1 MWAARCRM
9 IHPNGTHG
17 VSSRQRASDEYA
29 QTLIRTKRRT
39 MPVTRRFYMGLP
51 PTKRNPLLAQW
62 EIAFPTR
69 GTGPLD
75 KWVTRKEGPLPQTKR
90 ERSSIRRAAEA
101 NRQRTNPDETGRTP
115 RSLTISKKSAG
126 KRGRTTGT
134 DTPGRAGVTR
144 RPTPPIG
151 LGPEKRRAQD
161 RGKGSS
167 GGEARPQGARR
178 APRQLPPRPAGDRQE
193 GLVVVTGT
201 HSSTGGQ
208 HAQGMRT
215 NAAEKRPRGGGETAH
230 QHRPATERQM
240 AEKTRPRT
248 GPAAGGRRHADTKRK
263 RPDDRR
269 LEGKRAPSRARA
281 GAAGILAQELS
292 VGEKV
297 PPEKGQGESP

>member
-9 IHPNGTHG
+9 MHPNGTHG

-115 RSLTISKKSAG
+115 NSLTVSKRNG
-126 KRGRTTGT
+126 KRRRTTGA

-144 RPTPPIG
+144 RPTPPVG
-151 LGPEKRRAQD
+151 QVQDKRKAQD
-161 RGKGSS
+161 RGRVSP
-167 GGEARPQGARR
+167 GGEVRPQGARR
-178 APRQLPPRPAGDRQE
+178 APRQPPPRPEGEDRS
-193 GLVVVTGT
+193 GLVLVTDT
-201 HSSTGGQ
+201 HSPPGGQ
-208 HAQGMRT
+208 RAREGQAS
-215 NAAEKRPRGGGETAH
+215 AAAKRPREDEETAH
-230 QHRPATERQM
+230 QRRSAAGRQT
-240 AEKTRPRT
+240 AGEPRPRK
-248 GPAAGGRRHADTKRK
+248 GADGRRAPARRRQAD
-263 RPDDRR
+263 
-269 LEGKRAPSRARA
+269 EAR
-281 GAAGILAQELS
+281 
-292 VGEKV
+292 
-297 PPEKGQGESP
+297 